1 MRLEHSRLD
10 ILQVPTVPAN
20 SDFDIDL
27 KFGQQG
33 EATVANIL
41 SIETVEVKRD
51 KRWKETGNLY
61 IETDCWY
68 NASQSWKPSGLSV
81 SKATHYAFVLENMV
95 VIVTTPDLKAIV
107 EKSGRA
113 IECKIEPN
121 PSKGYLIKL
130 SHIVEHQIGS

>member
-1 MRLEHSRLD
+1 MK
-10 ILQVPTVPAN
+10 N

-27 KFGQQG
+27 KFGKQG
-33 EATVANIL
+33 EETVANIL

-51 KRWKETGNLY
+51 KRWKDTGNLY

-95 VIVTTPDLKAIV
+95 VIVTTEDLKAIV
-107 EKSGRA
+107 EKSGRP

-130 SHIVEHQIGS
+130 SHIVEHQIA

>member
-1 MRLEHSRLD
+1 MK
-10 ILQVPTVPAN
+10 N

-27 KFGQQG
+27 KYGKQG
-33 EATVANIL
+33 EETVANIL

-51 KRWKETGNLY
+51 KRWKETGNLF

-68 NASQSWKPSGLSV
+68 NASQSWEKSGLSV

-95 VIVTTPDLKAIV
+95 VITTTEDLKDVV
-107 EKSGRA
+107 EKSGRP

-130 SHIVEHQIGS
+130 SHIVEHQLA

>member
-1 MRLEHSRLD
+1 M
-10 ILQVPTVPAN
+10 PAN

-61 IETDCWY
+61 IETECWY
-68 NASQSWKPSGLSV
+68 NASQSWKLSGLSV

-95 VIVTTPDLKAIV
+95 VITTTEDLKAVV

-113 IECKIEPN
+113 IKCNIEPN

-130 SHIVEHQIGS
+130 SHIVEHQIGN

>member
-1 MRLEHSRLD
+1 MK
-10 ILQVPTVPAN
+10 N

-27 KFGQQG
+27 KFGKEG
-33 EATVANIL
+33 EDTVANLL

-68 NASQSWKPSGLSV
+68 NASQSWEKSGLSV

-95 VIVTTPDLKAIV
+95 VIIPTPDLKAIV

-130 SHIVEHQIGS
+130 SHIVEHQIA

>member
-1 MRLEHSRLD
+1 MK
-10 ILQVPTVPAN
+10 N

-27 KFGQQG
+27 KFGKEG
-33 EATVANIL
+33 ENTVANIL

-68 NASQSWKPSGLSV
+68 NGSQSWEKSGLSV
-81 SKATHYAFVLENMV
+81 SKATHYAFVLEGMV
-95 VIVTTPDLKAIV
+95 VVLPTPDLKEIV
-107 EKSGRA
+107 KNKGRK

-130 SHIVEHQIGS
+130 SDMVEHQLA

>member
-1 MRLEHSRLD
+1 MK
-10 ILQVPTVPAN
+10 N

-27 KFGQQG
+27 KFGKEG
-33 EATVANIL
+33 EDTVANLL

-68 NASQSWKPSGLSV
+68 NASQSWEKSGLSV

-95 VIVTTPDLKAIV
+95 VIIPTPDLKAIV

-113 IECKIEPN
+113 IECRIEPN

-130 SHIVEHQIGS
+130 SHIVEHQIA

>member
-1 MRLEHSRLD
+1 M
-10 ILQVPTVPAN
+10 AN

-41 SIETVEVKRD
+41 TIETVEVKRD
-51 KRWKETGNLY
+51 KRWKHTGNLY
-61 IETDCWY
+61 IETECWY
-68 NASQSWKPSGLSV
+68 NASQSWKASGLKV

-95 VIVTTPDLKAIV
+95 VIVTTEDLKAV
-107 EKSGRA
+107 VRKNGRG

-121 PSKGYLIKL
+121 PSRGYLIKL
-130 SHIVEHQIGS
+130 SNIIEHQMGVLTNG

>member
-1 MRLEHSRLD
+1 MK
-10 ILQVPTVPAN
+10 N

-27 KFGQQG
+27 KYGKQG
-33 EATVANIL
+33 EETVANIL

-51 KRWKETGNLY
+51 KRWKETGNLF

-68 NASQSWKPSGLSV
+68 NSSQSWEKSGLSV

-95 VIVTTPDLKAIV
+95 VVTTTEDLKAV
-107 EKSGRA
+107 VAKSGRP

-130 SHIVEHQIGS
+130 SHIVEHQLA

>member
-1 MRLEHSRLD
+1 MKK
-10 ILQVPTVPAN
+10 

-27 KFGQQG
+27 RFGKEG
-33 EATVANIL
+33 EDTVANLL

-51 KRWKETGNLY
+51 KRWKDTGNLY

-68 NASQSWKPSGLSV
+68 NASQSWEKSGLSV

-95 VIVTTPDLKAIV
+95 VVTTIEDLKSVV
-107 EKSGRA
+107 EKNGRA

-130 SHIVEHQIGS
+130 SHIVEHQLA

>member
-1 MRLEHSRLD
+1 MK
-10 ILQVPTVPAN
+10 N

-27 KFGQQG
+27 KFGKEG
-33 EATVANIL
+33 ENTVANIL

-68 NASQSWKPSGLSV
+68 NGSQSWEKSGLSV

-95 VIVTTPDLKAIV
+95 VVVTTPDLKAIV
-107 EKSGRA
+107 EKKGRA

-130 SHIVEHQIGS
+130 SDIVEHQLA

>member
-1 MRLEHSRLD
+1 M
-10 ILQVPTVPAN
+10 PAN

-61 IETDCWY
+61 IETECWY

-95 VIVTTPDLKAIV
+95 VITTTEDLKVVV
-107 EKSGRA
+107 EKNGRA
-113 IECKIEPN
+113 IKCNIEPN

-130 SHIVEHQIGS
+130 SHIVEHQIGN

>member
-1 MRLEHSRLD
+1 M
-10 ILQVPTVPAN
+10 AN

-27 KFGQQG
+27 KYGQQG

-41 SIETVEVKRD
+41 TIETVEVKRD
-51 KRWKETGNLY
+51 KRWKDTGNLF

-68 NASQSWKPSGLSV
+68 NSSQSWQKSGLSV

-95 VIVTTPDLKAIV
+95 LIVTTEDLKQV
-107 EKSGRA
+107 VNRSGRA

-121 PSKGYLIKL
+121 PSKGYLIKV
-130 SHIVEHQIGS
+130 SHIIEHQLERALNG

>member
-1 MRLEHSRLD
+1 MK
-10 ILQVPTVPAN
+10 N

-27 KFGQQG
+27 KFGKEG
-33 EATVANIL
+33 ENTVANIL

-51 KRWKETGNLY
+51 KRWKDTGNLY

-68 NASQSWKPSGLSV
+68 NGSQSWEKSGLSV

-95 VIVTTPDLKAIV
+95 VVVTTPDLKAIV
-107 EKSGRA
+107 EKKGRA

-130 SHIVEHQIGS
+130 SDIVEHQLA

>member
-1 MRLEHSRLD
+1 MS
-10 ILQVPTVPAN
+10 IKTWTGMTTKN

-27 KFGQQG
+27 KFGKQG
-33 EATVANIL
+33 ENTVANIL

-51 KRWKETGNLY
+51 AKWKETGNLY
-61 IETDCWY
+61 IETECWY
-68 NASQSWKPSGLSV
+68 NASQSWQPSGLSV

-95 VIVTTPDLKAIV
+95 VITTTEDLKTV
-107 EKSGRA
+107 TYDKGRP

-130 SHIVEHQIGS
+130 SNIVEHQLG

>member
-1 MRLEHSRLD
+1 MK
-10 ILQVPTVPAN
+10 N

-27 KFGQQG
+27 KFGKEG
-33 EATVANIL
+33 ENTVANIL

-68 NASQSWKPSGLSV
+68 NGSQSWEKSGLSV

-95 VIVTTPDLKAIV
+95 VVVTTPDLKAIV
-107 EKSGRA
+107 EKKGRA
-113 IECKIEPN
+113 IKCKIEPN

-130 SHIVEHQIGS
+130 SDIVEHQLA

>member
-1 MRLEHSRLD
+1 MK
-10 ILQVPTVPAN
+10 N

-27 KFGQQG
+27 RFGKEG
-33 EATVANIL
+33 EDTVANLL

-81 SKATHYAFVLENMV
+81 SKATHYAFVLEGMV
-95 VIVTTPDLKAIV
+95 VIIPKEDLETITYDK
-107 EKSGRA
+107 GRP

-130 SHIVEHQIGS
+130 SHIIEHQLRVL